1 MQGSLL
7 VLGMACLLPLK
18 TGKLDR
24 PWREKDRNV
33 LAHVHRY
40 TEQRSLKVEKRPFPV
55 FSFLQSL
62 PCFYLAFSF
71 GRHRFH
77 HRVPLPQPGCQ
88 IFFFFP
94 KCYFKKCGKFPF
106 KISQSFPLKAWEE
119 RESEKSL
126 AFSNSSHQFFLQRNT
141 RHTCFLKIFKK
152 SPQLSSATP
161 ERSKLKSFASLIML
175 AVQTSHWLWKSM
187 EAASRFV
194 FFSAHT

>member
-1 MQGSLL
+1 M
-7 VLGMACLLPLK
+7 
-18 TGKLDR
+18 R
-24 PWREKDRNV
+24 KD
-33 LAHVHRY
+33 HF
-40 TEQRSLKVEKRPFPV
+40 QSFPSYSR
-55 FSFLQSL
+55 F
-62 PCFYLAFSF
+62 LAFIW
-71 GRHRFH
+71 RFH
-77 HRVPLPQPGCQ
+77 LVDIGFIIEFPSPSPAARF
-88 IFFFFP
+88 FFFFP

-175 AVQTSHWLWKSM
+175 AVQTSHWL
-187 EAASRFV
+187 
-194 FFSAHT
+194 